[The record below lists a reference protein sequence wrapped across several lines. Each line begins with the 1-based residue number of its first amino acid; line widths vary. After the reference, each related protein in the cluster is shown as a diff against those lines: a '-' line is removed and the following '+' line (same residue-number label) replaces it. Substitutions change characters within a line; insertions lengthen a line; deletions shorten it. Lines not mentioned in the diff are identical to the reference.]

1 MAPEEIQNLNMP
13 GQNLN
18 QNLDTLG
25 QSLNQNLDTPGEN
38 LDRPGQSLNQNL
50 GRPDQSL
57 NMLGQATFPDPSGV
71 WNVLHWRG
79 LDLTIS
85 ELDFKE
91 TEMK

>member
-18 QNLDTLG
+18 QNLDT
-25 QSLNQNLDTPGEN
+25 
-38 LDRPGQSLNQNL
+38 PGQSLNQNL

-79 LDLTIS
+79 LDLAIS

-91 TEMK
+91 TAMKWEGWRRNI